1 MTSMNT
7 PLTGTIEITIET
19 TINVDANTAKRK
31 VTGWVISEVANL
43 MGGTQPKLVIGKR
56 TFWRVPVILTSSK
69 TGVVGEVG
77 AVDVDSETGELLVND
92 ALKEQLLRNAT
103 ALVGSASVAA

>member
-1 MTSMNT
+1 MNT

-31 VTGWVISEVANL
+31 VTGWVVSEVANL

-56 TFWRVPVILTSSK
+56 TFWRVPVVLTSSK
-69 TGVVGEVG
+69 TGIVGEVG
-77 AVDVDSETGELLVND
+77 AVDVDTETGELLVND
-92 ALKEQLLRNAT
+92 ALKERLLTNA
-103 ALVGSASVAA
+103 ASLVGSAPVAA